1 MPVLPSFITE
11 PLWDQF
17 HTLLPRRQIT
27 HPLGCHRPRVPDRI
41 VFDKLLA
48 RLVLGGTY
56 QQHADHRVSA
66 TTLRSRRDE
75 WIAAGVFTSLHQAA
89 LDAYDR
95 AIGLDLED
103 LAVDGC
109 IVKAPSGG
117 ENTGPSP
124 VDRGKSGIKRS
135 LLVEGTGLPIGCV
148 LASANRHDSP
158 LLRPTLETLGRFGFH
173 LPDGITVHLDS
184 GYDSR
189 VTRDLLTELGCGW
202 QIAPKG
208 AFVPINHTRRWVVER
223 TNSWHTRGFK
233 SLAIVTDRSSVVQAA
248 WVALASAVIIIRR
261 LIREAW
267 VIFRWDTRPARRP

>member
-1 MPVLPSFITE
+1 VPVLPSFITE

-17 HTLLPRRQIT
+17 HTLLPHRQIT

-89 LDAYDR
+89 LDAYDQ

-103 LAVDGC
+103 LAADGC

-135 LLVEGTGLPIGCV
+135 LLV
-148 LASANRHDSP
+148 
-158 LLRPTLETLGRFGFH
+158 
-173 LPDGITVHLDS
+173 
-184 GYDSR
+184 
-189 VTRDLLTELGCGW
+189 
-202 QIAPKG
+202 
-208 AFVPINHTRRWVVER
+208 
-223 TNSWHTRGFK
+223 
-233 SLAIVTDRSSVVQAA
+233 
-248 WVALASAVIIIRR
+248 
-261 LIREAW
+261 
-267 VIFRWDTRPARRP
+267 